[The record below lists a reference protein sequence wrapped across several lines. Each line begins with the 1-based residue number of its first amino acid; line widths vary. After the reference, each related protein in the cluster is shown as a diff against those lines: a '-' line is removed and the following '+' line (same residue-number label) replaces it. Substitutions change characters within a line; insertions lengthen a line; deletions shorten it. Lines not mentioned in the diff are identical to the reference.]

1 MTPHALPR
9 TPRTAPAHARWRR
22 AVAML
27 TSVTLGVALLAGCGV
42 RLEQPAQVEPTPDAS
57 EVVRRAAVGDALALA
72 DLARRT
78 LVESSPAA
86 KVGPLLEE
94 VAAAAEAHVT
104 SLGGV
109 YASGLPADP
118 AAPSGSPAAAP
129 AGAATPE
136 GVVRMLLSASAA
148 AAGAADAVESGAT
161 ARLLTSI
168 AAARAVS
175 ADALVK
181 TARLDPAA
189 FADAPSPGR
198 TVGVPETR
206 PPGVPGPTLTA
217 LVAAEDQAGYGFEV
231 VAATLT
237 ERRRT
242 DALVRAIAHRGRADA
257 WATTAGLADGTDPRQ
272 AVYALPP
279 ALAGAAADGDARAKA
294 ARAAARQMEA
304 SLAQAYATL
313 VAETDA
319 NERAA
324 AIDLTVEAA
333 LAAAAWGHERTP
345 FPALAE
351 QSRS

>member
-1 MTPHALPR
+1 MTPHARPR
-9 TPRTAPAHARWRR
+9 TPRAAPAHTRWRR
-22 AVAML
+22 GVAML
-27 TSVTLGVALLAGCGV
+27 TSVTLGVALLTGCGV

-57 EVVRRAAVGDALALA
+57 EVVRRAAVDDALALA

-78 LVESSPAA
+78 LAEPSPAA
-86 KVGPLLEE
+86 KVVPLLDE
-94 VAAAAEAHVT
+94 VAATAEAHVT
-104 SLGGV
+104 ALGGV
-109 YASGLPADP
+109 YVSGLPADP
-118 AAPSGSPAAAP
+118 AAPSGSPAP
-129 AGAATPE
+129 ALADAATPE
-136 GVVRMLLSASAA
+136 GVVTALLATSAA
-148 AAGAADAVESGAT
+148 AAAAADAVESGAT

-181 TARLDPAA
+181 TARLDPTA
-189 FADAPSPGR
+189 FADAPAPGH
-198 TVGVPETR
+198 TVGVPEMR

-231 VAATLT
+231 VAATLSAQ
-237 ERRRT
+237 RRT

-257 WATTAGLADGTDPRQ
+257 WAATAGLSDGTDPRE

-279 ALAGAAADGDARAKA
+279 ALAGADADGDAREKA

-313 VAETDA
+313 VAQTDA
-319 NERAA
+319 GERAA

-333 LAAAAWGHERTP
+333 LAAAAWGHKRTP